1 MKIIKILSDKEIY
14 RREFFGHIYSTREL
28 VVNLKTDNGAIIN
41 NVTIKCDGDEYE
53 RLMKHKI
60 VNPEDFG
67 LTN

>member
-14 RREFFGHIYSTREL
+14 RQEFFGHIYSTREL
-28 VVNLKTDNGAIIN
+28 VVNLKTDNGAIMN
-41 NVTIKCDGDEYE
+41 NVAIKCDGDKYE

-60 VNPEDFG
+60 VNPEDFE